1 MTALRYFLLSLRLP
15 WDDNILQISESAM
28 ERVGFFFASRE
39 KIETKVVAIEKLFD
53 DSESESGKQ
62 LEKLHQLFE
71 ELCKVVRDAG
81 LDECGYMVAFIDKLA
96 PLFEKAMRKLATDK
110 LLNPDSLER
119 QLLSSIC
126 QFTAQFT
133 FMKELPLVEEGFK
146 IKSIVHNIDSVEKFD
161 KNETLDM
168 AKAAARHKILVR
180 TRFPDPD
187 APLQKMLQEKFANK
201 YEALNDTKAVL
212 DIYGFIN
219 NEIASKVTAL
229 EEMITK
235 TKGLVAMEMN
245 KQRVDELEVAH
256 WPIAQDFF

>member
-1 MTALRYFLLSLRLP
+1 M
-15 WDDNILQISESAM
+15 
-28 ERVGFFFASRE
+28 
-39 KIETKVVAIEKLFD
+39 
-53 DSESESGKQ
+53 
-62 LEKLHQLFE
+62 
-71 ELCKVVRDAG
+71 
-81 LDECGYMVAFIDKLA
+81 
-96 PLFEKAMRKLATDK
+96 
-110 LLNPDSLER
+110 
-119 QLLSSIC
+119 
-126 QFTAQFT
+126 
-133 FMKELPLVEEGFK
+133 
-146 IKSIVHNIDSVEKFD
+146 KSIVHNIDSVEKFD

-168 AKAAARHKILVR
+168 AAARHKILVR

-235 TKGLVAMEMN
+235 TKRLVAMEMN

-256 WPIAQDFF
+256 WPIANRT

>member
-1 MTALRYFLLSLRLP
+1 M
-15 WDDNILQISESAM
+15 
-28 ERVGFFFASRE
+28 
-39 KIETKVVAIEKLFD
+39 
-53 DSESESGKQ
+53 
-62 LEKLHQLFE
+62 
-71 ELCKVVRDAG
+71 
-81 LDECGYMVAFIDKLA
+81 
-96 PLFEKAMRKLATDK
+96 
-110 LLNPDSLER
+110 
-119 QLLSSIC
+119 
-126 QFTAQFT
+126 
-133 FMKELPLVEEGFK
+133 
-146 IKSIVHNIDSVEKFD
+146 EKFD
-161 KNETLDM
+161 KNEALDM